1 MKRVLTILS
10 LVFILVGCNINKSTI
25 EQNDHVVDNLPSSTT
40 IYESTKEK
48 NNLVLEDL
56 PSSMTINKGE
66 YINLIK
72 LGLSDDFEENNLTYK
87 ISTSVIDTTSLDGGE
102 HPIVYTVTDENGEV
116 TTKEIILIVKSL
128 SERLYDLLEQDILT
142 ADDYLEA
149 TKLMYEL
156 EGIELPEDE
165 NIGDVLDQFYTL
177 YSQSFIT
184 YNEEEGNYT
193 IKDGLFYEDEDF
205 VYLNEDKEVIIKY
218 KNLSKKDVM
227 IPNGVKVI
235 GYEAFCQTDI
245 ESVVIPSSVETIE
258 AHAFRL
264 TSLTSVYIPE
274 NVNEIGIDAFDY
286 YNISDLSVSSD
297 NQYFS
302 VKNSG
307 LLSKDGKIYY
317 HLFGKHTEYSIPEG
331 VTVIARKAFSHKYSD
346 QSSRLEN
353 VTIPNSVVVIGEG
366 AFEYCFLTSL
376 TLPNSVKA
384 IGRSAFFYNKL
395 TKLTIPN
402 SVTEIWP
409 YAFWDNDI
417 NDLTLGTGVKV
428 IDEHTFGGN
437 NLSSIIIPEGVED
450 IKDEAFVSNPST
462 FVSLPSTV
470 KSVGIKSFSYECVEN
485 FKINENNQN
494 LKVQDNGL
502 LSYDGTVFFDLIGEH
517 RTYDIP
523 YGVTTISFK
532 AFSYAYLNEVTIPA
546 TVVKIEK
553 YAFLENSLDRI
564 TIPEGVTEIED
575 GAFLCN
581 SLNKIVIEGDEDRF
595 NDRWT
600 LIGFPSR
607 LLP

>member
-1 MKRVLTILS
+1 MKRVLIILS
-10 LVFILVGCNINKSTI
+10 LVFILVGCNVNKSTI
-25 EQNDHVVDNLPSSTT
+25 EQNDLVLENLPSR
-40 IYESTKEK
+40 
-48 NNLVLEDL
+48 
-56 PSSMTINKGE
+56 MTINEGE

-72 LGLSDDFEENNLTYK
+72 LGLADNFEENNLTYK

-102 HPIVYTVTDENGEV
+102 HTIVYTVTDENGKV

-156 EGIELPEDE
+156 EGVELPEDE
-165 NIGDVLDQFYTL
+165 NFGDVLDQFYTL
-177 YSQSFIT
+177 YTQSFIT

-193 IKDGLFYEDEDF
+193 KKDDLFYEDDDF

-218 KNLSKKDVM
+218 KNLSKKDVI
-227 IPNGVKVI
+227 IPDGVKVI
-235 GYEAFCQTDI
+235 GFEAFCQTDI

-264 TSLTSVYIPE
+264 TSLSSVYIPE
-274 NVNEIGIDAFDY
+274 NVKEIGIDAFDY

-302 VKNSG
+302 VKSSG

-331 VTVIARKAFSHKYSD
+331 VTVIARKAFSHKYFYSD

-409 YAFWDNDI
+409 FAFWDNDI
-417 NDLTLGTGVKV
+417 NNLTLSTGVKV
-428 IDEHTFGGN
+428 IDDHTFGGN
-437 NLSSIIIPEGVED
+437 NLSSIIIPEGVLE

-485 FKINENNQN
+485 FEINENNQN

-502 LSYDGTVFFDLIGEH
+502 LSYDGTVFYDLIGKH

-532 AFSYAYLNEVTIPA
+532 AFSYANLIEVTIPA
-546 TVVKIEK
+546 TVTKIEK
-553 YAFLENSLDRI
+553 YAFHENKLDEI
-564 TIPEGVTEIED
+564 TIPESVTEIED

-581 SLNKIVIEGDEDRF
+581 RLYKIVIEGDKDRF
-595 NDRWT
+595 NERWT